1 MRAIKRGRPDTEITV
16 LCPENLTTF
25 WQGEQD
31 VDHVISR
38 SRSAS
43 NRSAA
48 KVLREEGPFDVAILL
63 PNSTRCA
70 IEMKQAGIPHIVGYP
85 AKWRNRMLHQLIVP
99 RDTSSGPRPH
109 HITHYLKI
117 AETIGADLSDQTI
130 FNPPPGM
137 PKPNPERI
145 AISAGADYGP
155 SKCWP
160 TERFIATANHITE
173 KHPNA
178 HFVLLGTKSETSI
191 GKRIAGELGTRS
203 TDMTGKTNLRGLM
216 DELKRCAL
224 LITNDTGSM
233 HLAAHLG
240 IPTVAIFG
248 STEPAWTGPLG
259 KGHEVIRHHVPCSPC
274 FLRQCPMDFSCM
286 TKITPLEVAA
296 AVEDIFRRPA

>member
-1 MRAIKRGRPDTEITV
+1 
-16 LCPENLTTF
+16 
-25 WQGEQD
+25 
-31 VDHVISR
+31 
-38 SRSAS
+38 
-43 NRSAA
+43 
-48 KVLREEGPFDVAILL
+48 
-63 PNSTRCA
+63 
-70 IEMKQAGIPHIVGYP
+70 
-85 AKWRNRMLHQLIVP
+85 
-99 RDTSSGPRPH
+99 
-109 HITHYLKI
+109 
-117 AETIGADLSDQTI
+117 
-130 FNPPPGM
+130 M

-248 STEPAWTGPLG
+248 STEPAWTGPIG
-259 KGHEVIRHHVPCSPC
+259 EGHEVLRNHVPCSPC
-274 FLRQCPMDFSCM
+274 FLRQCPIDFSCM
-286 TKITPLEVAA
+286 KKITPLEVAG
-296 AVEDIFRRPA
+296 AVDDILKRLA